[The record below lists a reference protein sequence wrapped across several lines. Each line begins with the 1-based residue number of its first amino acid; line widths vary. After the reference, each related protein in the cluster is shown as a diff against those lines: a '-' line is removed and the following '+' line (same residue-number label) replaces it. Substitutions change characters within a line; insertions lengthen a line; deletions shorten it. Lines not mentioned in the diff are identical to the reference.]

1 MTVSDAVDF
10 DVIVI
15 GAGVAGCVTAYR
27 LAAAG
32 HSVLVVE
39 RGGEPGAKNLSGGVF
54 YCRVMEDV
62 FPGFAAAAPVERRII
77 RNCLSFLTPGAAVAV
92 DYFDQRLAEP
102 VNAVSVLRAKL
113 DPWLAQQ
120 AVDAGAMLMP
130 GFKVDA
136 LLREDGR
143 VVGIRAG
150 GDELRAHVVVAADG
164 INSLI
169 SRDAGLRA
177 KEPNKHL
184 ALGVK
189 SVIGLARET
198 IEERWGLTGDEGIA
212 YALVGECTQGIGG
225 GAFLYTNLQSVS
237 IGVVLRL
244 DDLVQRGLSSSDV
257 HDSFLNHPAVA
268 PLLRGG
274 ELLEYGCHLVA
285 EGGKAMVHDLVHDGL
300 VVVGDAAGFTLNTGF
315 TIRGMDLA
323 AGSGIAAATAIDAAL
338 KAGDCTKAALSR
350 YSIELKKSFCG
361 QDMLTYAKAPDFF
374 ENPRLYNTYGDILA
388 NIMYGVYNLDTTPRR
403 HLAQTARSVL
413 RESPVGLGR
422 VILDAMAGVKA
433 L

>member
-32 HSVLVVE
+32 HSVLLVE

-54 YCRVMEDV
+54 YCQVMEEV
-62 FPGFAAAAPVERRII
+62 FPGFAEAAPVERRIT
-77 RNCLSFLTPGAAVAV
+77 RNRVNFLTTGGTVGV

-120 AVDAGAMLMP
+120 AVDAGVMLMP

-136 LLREDGR
+136 LLKEEGR
-143 VVGIRAG
+143 IVGIKADE
-150 GDELRAHVVVAADG
+150 DELRAHVVAAADG
-164 INSLI
+164 INSFI
-169 SRDAGLRA
+169 SRDAGLRT
-177 KEPNKHL
+177 KEPDKHL

-189 SVIGLARET
+189 SVIGLPRET
-198 IEERWGLTGDEGIA
+198 IEDRWGLTGDEGIA
-212 YALVGECTQGIGG
+212 YSFVGECTQGIGG
-225 GAFLYTNLQSVS
+225 GGFLYTNLQSVS

-244 DDLVQRGLSSSDV
+244 DDLMHSDLSPSDV
-257 HDSFLNHPAVA
+257 HDRFLNHPAVS

-274 ELLEYGCHLVA
+274 ELLEYGCHLAA
-285 EGGKAMVHDLVHDGL
+285 EGGNAMVHDLVHDGL
-300 VVVGDAAGFTLNTGF
+300 VIVGDAAGFSLNTGF

-323 AGSGIAAATAIDAAL
+323 AGSGIAAAAAIDAAL
-338 KAGDCTKAALSR
+338 QAGDCTKAALNR
-350 YSIELKKSFCG
+350 YNSELKKSFCG
-361 QDMLTYAKAPDFF
+361 QDMLTYAKAPGFF
-374 ENPRLYNTYGDILA
+374 ENPRLYQNYGDILA
-388 NIMYGVYNLDTTPRR
+388 NIMYGMYNLDTTPRR
-403 HLAQTARSVL
+403 HLFQTVRSAL
-413 RESPVGLGR
+413 RESPVGWGR
-422 VILDAMAGVKA
+422 VILDAIAGVKA